1 MGGCKRK
8 ARGLYRFM
16 PEIGWAVHGLTRLYY
31 IHAFITSLCLIPHVN
46 ACQDEASASADTIL
60 AGHDSLRP
68 RWRLTK
74 RPLIFHS
81 SF

>member
-31 IHAFITSLCLIPHVN
+31 IHAFITSLCMPHTS
-46 ACQDEASASADTIL
+46 CQCLS
-60 AGHDSLRP
+60 R
-68 RWRLTK
+68 
-74 RPLIFHS
+74 
-81 SF
+81 